1 MVVAVDDDANVDNVH
16 EEEEEE
22 HAAAILVVVTL
33 AAVVVAAGGDDD
45 DEHND
50 DTIADN
56 ELDIEHDADDEDDLD
71 GVDVDFDDCPMAH
84 PVVQLKHQFGCC
96 WMSAQPETGA
106 DASYHS

>member
-16 EEEEEE
+16 EEEE
-22 HAAAILVVVTL
+22 HAAAVVATLV
-33 AAVVVAAGGDDD
+33 AAVGGDD

>member
-1 MVVAVDDDANVDNVH
+1 MVDVAVDDDANVDNVH

-22 HAAAILVVVTL
+22 HAAAAVVTL
-33 AAVVVAAGGDDD
+33 VAAGDDDD

-50 DTIADN
+50 DTTADN

-84 PVVQLKHQFGCC
+84 PVVQLQHQFGCC
-96 WMSAQPETGA
+96 WMNVQPEADA

>member
-1 MVVAVDDDANVDNVH
+1 MAVAVAAVGDDANVDNVH
-16 EEEEEE
+16 EEEE
-22 HAAAILVVVTL
+22 HAAAVASLV
-33 AAVVVAAGGDDD
+33 AGGDDD

-50 DTIADN
+50 DTTADN

-84 PVVQLKHQFGCC
+84 HRVVQLHQFGCC
-96 WMSAQPETGA
+96 WMNVQPEAGA

>member
-16 EEEEEE
+16 EEEE
-22 HAAAILVVVTL
+22 HAAAVVATLV
-33 AAVVVAAGGDDD
+33 AAVGGDD

-84 PVVQLKHQFGCC
+84 PVVQLQRRMKHH
-96 WMSAQPETGA
+96 
-106 DASYHS
+106 Y

>member
-16 EEEEEE
+16 EEEE
-22 HAAAILVVVTL
+22 HAAAVVATLV
-33 AAVVVAAGGDDD
+33 AAVGGDD

-96 WMSAQPETGA
+96 WMNLQPEAGA